1 VDKND
6 GENRKSRKEGIGK
19 LWREYI
25 FGENEGIE
33 NDGEKKRD
41 KGGVEKL
48 WRGVRERDSNCERM
62 A

>member
-1 VDKND
+1 MYKND

-33 NDGEKKRD
+33 NDGEKTN
-41 KGGVEKL
+41 
-48 WRGVRERDSNCERM
+48 RERSER
-62 A
+62 AVKGKRGTQIVRGWRK